1 MTLSTSE
8 AEYVATTSAACQAI
22 WLRRMLADLQPEQKG
37 ATKIF
42 CDNKATIS
50 MTKNPTFHSRTKHFE
65 LRHHYI
71 RDLVADEEIVFEY
84 CNTDEQLADILT
96 KALSKE
102 RPLLGICNFESRGS
116 VEI

>member
-1 MTLSTSE
+1 
-8 AEYVATTSAACQAI
+8 
-22 WLRRMLADLQPEQKG
+22 MLADFQQEQKG

-50 MTKNPTFHSRTKHFE
+50 MTKNPAFHSRTKHIE

-71 RDLVADEEIVFEY
+71 RDLVADEEIVLEY

-102 RPLLGICNFESRGS
+102 KFCYFRRLLDICNFESRGS
-116 VEI
+116 VEM

>member
-1 MTLSTSE
+1 
-8 AEYVATTSAACQAI
+8 
-22 WLRRMLADLQPEQKG
+22 MLADLQQEQKG

-50 MTKNPTFHSRTKHFE
+50 MTKNPAFHSRTKHIE

-71 RDLVADEEIVFEY
+71 RDLVADEEIVLEY

-102 RPLLGICNFESRGS
+102 KFCYFRQLLGICNFESRGS
-116 VEI
+116 VEM